1 MNLYWVRLDFRV
13 TDNIALNEILKSI
26 EKNKALFIYNKKKFT
41 NKTAQRWWL
50 SKTLLEFEKNLKLL
64 KIDLDILIGD
74 EFEILNKYVISNKI
88 KNVYFNRIFEPNEIN
103 LEEKL
108 KKNLKNVKI
117 HIGNS
122 NLLQNPFSIKK
133 KDGTPFQVYTPFWKN
148 AEIYYL
154 NNNIIKNFTKKKIN
168 QKIQVNNKN
177 QNIIEENILPKKKWF
192 DKFEKYWKPGEDE
205 ALKLIQDFFS
215 DRIKKYAHN
224 RDIPSIDGTSKLS
237 PYLSFGE
244 ITAEMIYSYFKKI
257 NNKNINHRKYINEIG
272 WREFSHHLLNHFPKI
287 ENSNLRKQFDNFNW
301 SNNKDNLKKWKNAQ
315 TGYPIVDAGIT
326 ELNETGWMHNRI
338 RMITASFL
346 VKHLRI
352 HWKEGENFFRDSL
365 LDFNV
370 ANNVSGWQ
378 WVAGCGADAAPYFR
392 IFNPILQGEKF
403 DSEGE
408 YIKKWIPSLKSV
420 PKKYIH
426 KPWELD
432 ADTAKKI
439 NFDIERDYYKPIV
452 DHKMARDKALI
463 AFKELKSK

>member
-177 QNIIEENILPKKKWF
+177 QNIIEENILPKKK
-192 DKFEKYWKPGEDE
+192 
-205 ALKLIQDFFS
+205 
-215 DRIKKYAHN
+215 
-224 RDIPSIDGTSKLS
+224 
-237 PYLSFGE
+237 
-244 ITAEMIYSYFKKI
+244 M
-257 NNKNINHRKYINEIG
+257 
-272 WREFSHHLLNHFPKI
+272 
-287 ENSNLRKQFDNFNW
+287 
-301 SNNKDNLKKWKNAQ
+301 
-315 TGYPIVDAGIT
+315 V
-326 ELNETGWMHNRI
+326 
-338 RMITASFL
+338 
-346 VKHLRI
+346 
-352 HWKEGENFFRDSL
+352 
-365 LDFNV
+365 
-370 ANNVSGWQ
+370 
-378 WVAGCGADAAPYFR
+378 
-392 IFNPILQGEKF
+392 
-403 DSEGE
+403 
-408 YIKKWIPSLKSV
+408 
-420 PKKYIH
+420 
-426 KPWELD
+426 
-432 ADTAKKI
+432 
-439 NFDIERDYYKPIV
+439 
-452 DHKMARDKALI
+452 
-463 AFKELKSK
+463 